1 MGRGKMIHF
10 PKKLFIFETVNLA
23 SSGLEWKMP
32 TDINLILGDN
42 IYNTLLHNMILIKH
56 LEIFW
61 FSVKKILN
69 LVILLI
75 FGQNN
80 DIF

>member
-1 MGRGKMIHF
+1 MRLL
-10 PKKLFIFETVNLA
+10 PKKTSIFKTVNLA
-23 SSGLEWKMP
+23 SNGLEQSIP

-42 IYNTLLHNMILIKH
+42 IYDTLPHNVTLTKR
-56 LEIFW
+56 LEVFW
-61 FSVKKILN
+61 FSVKKILI
-69 LVILLI
+69 LAILLI